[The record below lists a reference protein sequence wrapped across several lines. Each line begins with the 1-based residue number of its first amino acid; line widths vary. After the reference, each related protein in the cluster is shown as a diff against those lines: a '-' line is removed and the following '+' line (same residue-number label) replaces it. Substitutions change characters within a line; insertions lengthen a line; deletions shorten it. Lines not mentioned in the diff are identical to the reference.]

1 MISPVRIKIMNKR
14 GRYSTADY
22 SAEVRSAIG
31 AISVALAKDGVKK
44 KKIRAILENAGYD
57 VPGTTLDNWM
67 RAINSGQTPLKRVKL
82 TGAKKK
88 LTLTQRRIVAGWTID
103 QVGQNKE
110 VHMAGA
116 QRFIFQS

>member
-1 MISPVRIKIMNKR
+1 MNKR

-22 SAEVRSAIG
+22 SADVKSAIG

-44 KKIRAILENAGYD
+44 KKIRAILQNAGYG
-57 VPGTTLDNWM
+57 VPSTTLDDWM
-67 RAINSGQTPLKRVKL
+67 RAISTGRTPLKRVKL

-103 QVGQNKE
+103 
-110 VHMAGA
+110 
-116 QRFIFQS
+116 